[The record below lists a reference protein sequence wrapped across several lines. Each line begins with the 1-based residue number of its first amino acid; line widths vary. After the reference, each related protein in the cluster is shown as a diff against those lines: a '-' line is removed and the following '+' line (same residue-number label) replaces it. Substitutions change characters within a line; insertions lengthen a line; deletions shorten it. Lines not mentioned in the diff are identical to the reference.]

1 MTIYD
6 DPEDRC
12 TTPRR
17 RRFFGNRSPKKQA
30 EVRAADRKAMHKPP
44 DAFIDRAAMKAA
56 PGSELARARIA
67 AHAAFDPLWQSGK
80 FSRGEAYEWLASEL
94 GIPVTA
100 CHMVLFDVAM
110 CAKVAVIC
118 AASDVC
124 RAAVAKCGPLNDF
137 EDLTK

>member
-1 MTIYD
+1 MSYFD
-6 DPEDRC
+6 DNEDKFLG
-12 TTPRR
+12 PSR

-80 FSRGEAYEWLASEL
+80 FSRGVAYEWLASEL

-100 CHMVLFDVAM
+100 CHMVLMDVAM
-110 CAKVAVIC
+110 CGKVVAIC
-118 AASDVC
+118 GESVEC
-124 RAAVAKCGPLNDF
+124 NRAAFDLVANDF